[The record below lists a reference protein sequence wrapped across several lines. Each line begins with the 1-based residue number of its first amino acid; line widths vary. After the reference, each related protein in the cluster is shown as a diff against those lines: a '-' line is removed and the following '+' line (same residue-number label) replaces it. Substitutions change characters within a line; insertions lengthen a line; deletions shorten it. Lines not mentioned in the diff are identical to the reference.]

1 MVRRP
6 QVKGWPGVRV
16 LLVEDDDMVGEALQL
31 ALQQAAFAVD
41 WIRDGAKALEAVFA
55 RYDLVLLDLGLP
67 GCDGMTVLQAL
78 QQNAP
83 LLPVMIVSAR
93 DGLGDRV
100 RGLDL
105 GADDYILKPFDMP
118 ELLARMRSVQ
128 RRYRKQNER
137 HVGTDAI
144 RLDLDSLSM
153 CAGGIEAPL
162 SQREASLMQ
171 ALLARPG
178 AIRSRE
184 ALEREV
190 YRSDDDVSSN
200 ALEFLIYSIRR
211 KFGQSTIRN
220 VRGMGWAVAK

>member
-1 MVRRP
+1 M
-6 QVKGWPGVRV
+6 RV
-16 LLVEDDDMVGEALQL
+16 LLVEDDDMVGEAMQL
-31 ALQQAAFAVD
+31 ALQQAAFVVD
-41 WIRDGAKALEAVFA
+41 WIRDGRKALEAVFDH
-55 RYDLVLLDLGLP
+55 YDMVLLDLGLP
-67 GCDGMTVLQAL
+67 GCDGMTVMQAL
-78 QQNAP
+78 QHNAP

-137 HVGTDAI
+137 HIGTDAI
-144 RLDLDSLSM
+144 RLNIDSLCMSV
-153 CAGGIEAPL
+153 GEIEAPL

-190 YRSDDDVSSN
+190 YHSDDDVSSN

>member
-1 MVRRP
+1 M
-6 QVKGWPGVRV
+6 RV
-16 LLVEDDDMVGEALQL
+16 LLIEDDEMVGEAMQL
-31 ALQQAAFAVD
+31 ALQEAQCAVD
-41 WIRDGAKALEAVFA
+41 WIRDGRRALEAPFA
-55 RYDLVLLDLGLP
+55 SYDLVLLDLGLP
-67 GCDGMTVLQAL
+67 GCDGMTVMQTL
-78 QQNAP
+78 QQRAP
-83 LLPVMIVSAR
+83 LLPVLIVSAR

-128 RRYRKQNER
+128 RRYRKHSER
-137 HVGTDAI
+137 NVGTDAI
-144 RLDLDSLSM
+144 QLNLDTLCMSVE
-153 CAGGIEAPL
+153 GVEAPL

-171 ALLARPG
+171 ALLASPG

-190 YRSDDDVSSN
+190 YASGDDVSSN

-211 KFGQSTIRN
+211 KFGPGTIRN

>member
-1 MVRRP
+1 M
-6 QVKGWPGVRV
+6 RV
-16 LLVEDDDMVGEALQL
+16 LLVEDDDMVGEAMQL
-31 ALQQAAFAVD
+31 ALRQAHFVVD
-41 WIRDGAKALEAVFA
+41 WIRDGRKALGALFA
-55 RYDLVLLDLGLP
+55 NYDMALLDLGLP
-67 GCDGMTVLQAL
+67 GCDGMTVMQAL
-78 QQNAP
+78 QKNAP

-93 DGLGDRV
+93 DALDDRI

-137 HVGTDAI
+137 HIGTDAI
-144 RLDLDSLSM
+144 RLNLDSLCM
-153 CAGGIEAPL
+153 CVGEIEAPL

-190 YRSDDDVSSN
+190 YHGDDDVSSN

>member
-1 MVRRP
+1 
-6 QVKGWPGVRV
+6 VRV
-16 LLVEDDDMVGEALQL
+16 LLVEDDDMVGEAMQL
-31 ALQQAAFAVD
+31 ALQQAAFVVD
-41 WIRDGAKALEAVFA
+41 WVHDGRQAVEAVFSQ
-55 RYDLVLLDLGLP
+55 YDMALLDLGLP
-67 GCDGMTVLQAL
+67 GCDGMTVMQAL
-78 QQNAP
+78 QRSAP
-83 LLPVMIVSAR
+83 LLPVVIVTAR
-93 DGLGDRV
+93 DALGDRV

-137 HVGTDAI
+137 HIGTDAI
-144 RLDLDSLSM
+144 RLNLDSLFM
-153 CAGGIEAPL
+153 CVGEIEAPL

-190 YRSDDDVSSN
+190 YLSNDDVSSN

>member
-1 MVRRP
+1 M
-6 QVKGWPGVRV
+6 RV
-16 LLVEDDDMVGEALQL
+16 LLVEDDDMVGEAMQL
-31 ALQQAAFAVD
+31 ALQQAAFVVD
-41 WIRDGAKALEAVFA
+41 WVHDGRQAVEAVFSQ
-55 RYDLVLLDLGLP
+55 YDMALLDLGLP
-67 GCDGMTVLQAL
+67 GCDGMSVMQAL
-78 QQNAP
+78 QRSAP
-83 LLPVMIVSAR
+83 LLPVVIVTAR
-93 DGLGDRV
+93 DALGDRV

-137 HVGTDAI
+137 HIGTDAI
-144 RLDLDSLSM
+144 RLNLDSLFM
-153 CAGGIEAPL
+153 CVGEIEAPL

-190 YRSDDDVSSN
+190 YLSNDDVSSN

>member
-1 MVRRP
+1 M
-6 QVKGWPGVRV
+6 RV
-16 LLVEDDDMVGEALQL
+16 LLIEDDEMVGEAMQL
-31 ALQQAAFAVD
+31 ALQEAQFLVD
-41 WIRDGAKALEAVFA
+41 WVRDGRRALEAIFA
-55 RYDLVLLDLGLP
+55 NYDLVLLDLGLP
-67 GCDGMTVLQAL
+67 GCDGMTIMQTL
-78 QQNAP
+78 QQHAP
-83 LLPVMIVSAR
+83 LLPVLIVSAR
-93 DGLGDRV
+93 DGLDERI

-137 HVGTDAI
+137 SVGTDSI
-144 RLDLDSLSM
+144 QLNLDTLCM
-153 CAGGIEAPL
+153 CVGGLEAPL
-162 SQREASLMQ
+162 SHREASLMQ

-190 YRSDDDVSSN
+190 YRSGDDVSSN

-211 KFGQSTIRN
+211 KFGPTTIRN

>member
-1 MVRRP
+1 M
-6 QVKGWPGVRV
+6 RV
-16 LLVEDDDMVGEALQL
+16 LLVEDDDMVGEAMQL
-31 ALQQAAFAVD
+31 ALQQAAFVVD
-41 WIRDGAKALEAVFA
+41 WVHDGRQAVEAVFSQ
-55 RYDLVLLDLGLP
+55 YDMALLDLGLP
-67 GCDGMTVLQAL
+67 GCDGMTVMQAL
-78 QQNAP
+78 QRSAP
-83 LLPVMIVSAR
+83 LLPVVIVTAR
-93 DGLGDRV
+93 DALGDRV

-137 HVGTDAI
+137 HIGTDAI
-144 RLDLDSLSM
+144 RLNLDSLFM
-153 CAGGIEAPL
+153 CVGEIEAPL

-190 YRSDDDVSSN
+190 YLSNDDVSSN

>member
-1 MVRRP
+1 M
-6 QVKGWPGVRV
+6 RV
-16 LLVEDDDMVGEALQL
+16 LLVEDDDMVGEAMQL
-31 ALQQAAFAVD
+31 ALRQAHCVVD
-41 WIRDGAKALEAVFA
+41 WIRDGKKALEALFTN
-55 RYDLVLLDLGLP
+55 YDMVLLDLGLP
-67 GCDGMTVLQAL
+67 GCDGMTVMQTL

-83 LLPVMIVSAR
+83 LLPVVIVSAR
-93 DGLGDRV
+93 DALGDRV

-137 HVGTDAI
+137 HIGTDAI
-144 RLDLDSLSM
+144 RLNLDSLCM
-153 CAGGIEAPL
+153 CVGEFEAPL

-190 YRSDDDVSSN
+190 YQGDDDVSSN